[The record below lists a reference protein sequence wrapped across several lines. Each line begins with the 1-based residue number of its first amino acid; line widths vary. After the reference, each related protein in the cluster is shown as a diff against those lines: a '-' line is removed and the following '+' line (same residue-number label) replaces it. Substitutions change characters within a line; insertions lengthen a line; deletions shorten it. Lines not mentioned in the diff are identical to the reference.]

1 MANEVEPS
9 YVLPVVDVVHETA
22 DAVSVSLGIP
32 DEHRE
37 VFAFRPGQ
45 FLTLAIPSDTMGL
58 VARCYSMSSTPLR
71 PDPVTVTVKRTPDG
85 FGSIW
90 VHDHLR
96 VGDKVR
102 VLAPSGIF
110 IPRSLDD
117 DLLLFAAG
125 SGITPIMSIIRTA
138 LSPVEIGGGT
148 GRLALFYANRDRAS
162 VIFHDEL
169 AALAAGPSRPAQG
182 RALARGRTRAAEQR
196 TDCRVRD
203 VVPVVEL
210 FLLRPQ
216 AVHGGGRR
224 RAEGAG
230 LPARA
235 PAPGAL
241 RLARG
246 EPVRVPGRGGR
257 AEPRMALPRRELQ
270 ICS

>member
-9 YVLPVVDVVHETA
+9 YVLPVVDIVHETA
-22 DAVSVSLGIP
+22 DAVSVSLGVP

-71 PDPVTVTVKRTPDG
+71 PDPVTVTVKRTPEG

-117 DLLLFAAG
+117 DLLLFGAG

-169 AALAAGPSRPAQG
+169 AALAQAHPDRLRVEHWLEDERGLPSSEPIA
-182 RALARGRTRAAEQR
+182 
-196 TDCRVRD
+196 RVRD
-203 VVPVVEL
+203 VVLVVEL
-210 FLLRPQ
+210 LLLRPE
-216 AVHGGGRR
+216 ALHGGGRR
-224 RAEGAG
+224 RAEGAR

-235 PAPGAL
+235 QAPGAL

-246 EPVRVPGRGGR
+246 KPVRVPGRGGR
-257 AEPRMALPRRELQ
+257 ARRRAELSAAG
-270 ICS
+270 ITDL

>member
-22 DAVSVSLGIP
+22 DAVSDSLGIP

-71 PDPVTVTVKRTPDG
+71 PDPVTVTVKRTPEG

-110 IPRSLDD
+110 TPRSLDD
-117 DLLLFAAG
+117 DLLLFGAG

-138 LSPVEIGGGT
+138 LSPVEAGGGT

-162 VIFHDEL
+162 VIFHDAL
-169 AALAAGPSRPAQG
+169 AALAQAHPERLQ
-182 RALARGRTRAAEQR
+182 
-196 TDCRVRD
+196 
-203 VVPVVEL
+203 VEHWL
-210 FLLRPQ
+210 EDER
-216 AVHGGGRR
+216 
-224 RAEGAG
+224 G
-230 LPARA
+230 LP
-235 PAPGAL
+235 GS
-241 RLARG
+241 
-246 EPVRVPGRGGR
+246 EPIAQFATSYSSWNSFCCGPKPYMAAVAGVLKELGFPRERRHQERFVSLGGNPFGSPDE
-257 AEPRMALPRRELQ
+257 AGGPPTGLGDPEGITDL
-270 ICS
+270 